1 MQYKKLSK
9 DKFSQKVSF
18 EAMTEFMNI
27 LSKYFLNVKTLRANK
42 NLFDLN
48 MYSNFKIFFLKRQI
62 FFFTRD
68 WQQFT

>member
-27 LSKYFLNVKTLRANK
+27 LSTFNVVLLIFSDVQLLTL
-42 NLFDLN
+42 
-48 MYSNFKIFFLKRQI
+48 FLKSLSKYVA
-62 FFFTRD
+62 
-68 WQQFT
+68 